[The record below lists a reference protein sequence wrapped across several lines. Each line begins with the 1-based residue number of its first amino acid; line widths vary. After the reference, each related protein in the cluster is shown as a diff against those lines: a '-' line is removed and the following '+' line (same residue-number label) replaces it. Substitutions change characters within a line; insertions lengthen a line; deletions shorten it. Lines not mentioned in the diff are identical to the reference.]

1 MNSDKNKKTCTK
13 CNQEKDISLF
23 NKYQRSKD
31 GYKSICKECQS
42 IYNKTRYEKT
52 KQGPSTRDL
61 IELTLDKMKIG
72 MDDVDEFTR
81 LYERLGELNNNL
93 KIENKVTDDNSFIMP
108 KPANQSETNL
118 KADITLKLL
127 NAGILVGANDI
138 FVVKRENEYLIQMD
152 NVHMTPQ
159 QKASLTQ

>member
-1 MNSDKNKKTCTK
+1 MNSEKNKKTCTK
-13 CNQEKDISLF
+13 CNQEKAISLF

-61 IELTLDKMKIG
+61 LELTLDKMRTS
-72 MDDVDEFTR
+72 MDDVDE
-81 LYERLGELNNNL
+81 LVKLNEHATKLIVDL
-93 KIENKVTDDNSFIMP
+93 KIESKVTDDNSFIMP

-127 NAGILVGANDI
+127 NAGILVDANDI
-138 FVVKRENEYLIQMD
+138 FIVKRETEYLIQMD

-159 QKASLTQ
+159 QKAALTQ